1 MMRARTRQHSLIIA
15 LASCA
20 PSLCTLAGGCASN
33 PARPVRTQT
42 LANGAVVR
50 SYSDGYGTIALPAV
64 PVADATHEW
73 TIPRMPGAERLL
85 VEVRPLRGGV
95 PVEMSKA
102 DSRPPRELRVVGTV
116 SDAKSGTVLIDTRDA
131 SPTEDLWHAMRVGHG
146 RNGEFSGYWWNS
158 SMPHV
163 VDPRGST
170 MWRLEVRVLDPEIVS
185 QYCDQLEFR
194 IYALPPWDGSMD

>member
-20 PSLCTLAGGCASN
+20 LSLCTLAGGCASN

-42 LANGAVVR
+42 LANDAVVH
-50 SYSDGYGTIALPAV
+50 SYSDGYGTITLPAV
-64 PVADATHEW
+64 PAADATHEW
-73 TIPRMPGAERLL
+73 SVPQIPGAERLL
-85 VEVRPLRGGV
+85 LEVRPLRDGL
-95 PVEMSKA
+95 PLDTSKA
-102 DSRPPRELRVVGTV
+102 GSVPPRELRVVGTV
-116 SDAKSGTVLIDTRDA
+116 SDAKSGTLLVDTRDTN
-131 SPTEDLWHAMRVGHG
+131 PTTDHWHAKRVGHG
-146 RNGEFSGYWWNS
+146 RNGRYSGHWWNT

-170 MWRLEVRVLDPEIVS
+170 TWRLDVRVLNPEIVS

-194 IYALPPWDGSMD
+194 IVAKPPWDGSLD